1 MNIVFVKHGKKNK
14 RYAFEV
20 PDFLA
25 SRVTK
30 GMELLLETKKGL
42 QIGTA
47 VSGVISGD
55 GALDVALENGAH
67 APLAPVVS
75 IIPREVVRHVQER
88 MLADIDAMI
97 HAQDF
102 CDVARG
108 LMHCCE
114 LEG

>member
-14 RYAFEV
+14 RYAFDV

-25 SRVTK
+25 PRVTK
-30 GMELLLETKKGL
+30 GMELLVEAKNGL
-42 QIGTA
+42 QIGMA

-55 GALDVALENGAH
+55 GALDVARENGAH
-67 APLAPVVS
+67 IPLASVVS

-88 MLADIDAMI
+88 MLADIGVMI
-97 HAQDF
+97 HAHDF
-102 CDVARG
+102 CDVAIG

>member
-20 PDFLA
+20 PDFLV
-25 SRVTK
+25 SRITK
-30 GMELLLETKKGL
+30 GMELLVETKNGL

-55 GALDVALENGAH
+55 GALDVARENGARV
-67 APLAPVVS
+67 PLAPVVS

-88 MLADIDAMI
+88 MLADIGAMVRAHDLYDAI
-97 HAQDF
+97 EG
-102 CDVARG
+102 C
-108 LMHCCE
+108 MHCCE

>member
-20 PDFLA
+20 PDFLV
-25 SRVTK
+25 SRITK
-30 GMELLLETKKGL
+30 GMELLVETKNGL

-55 GALDVALENGAH
+55 GALDVARENGARV
-67 APLAPVVS
+67 PLAPVVS

-88 MLADIDAMI
+88 MLADIGVMI
-97 HAQDF
+97 HAHDF

>member
-20 PDFLA
+20 PDFLV

-30 GMELLLETKKGL
+30 GMELLVDTKKGL

-55 GALDVALENGAH
+55 GALDVARENGARV
-67 APLAPVVS
+67 PLAPVVS
-75 IIPREVVRHVQER
+75 IIPREVVRHVQEQ
-88 MLADIDAMI
+88 MLTDIDAMI

-102 CDVARG
+102 CDVAKS
-108 LMHCCE
+108 LMRCCE

>member
-20 PDFLA
+20 PDFLV

-30 GMELLLETKKGL
+30 GMELLVEAKNGL

-55 GALDVALENGAH
+55 GALDVARENGARV
-67 APLAPVVS
+67 PLAPVVS
-75 IIPREVVRHVQER
+75 IIPREVVQHVQGQ
-88 MLADIDAMI
+88 MLADIGAMI
-97 HAQDF
+97 RAQDLYDAF
-102 CDVARG
+102 EGCK
-108 LMHCCE
+108 HCG

>member
-20 PDFLA
+20 PDFLV
-25 SRVTK
+25 SRITK
-30 GMELLLETKKGL
+30 GMELLVETKNGL

-55 GALDVALENGAH
+55 GALDVAWENGAH

-88 MLADIDAMI
+88 MLADIGVMI
-97 HAQDF
+97 HAHDF

>member
-1 MNIVFVKHGKKNK
+1 
-14 RYAFEV
+14 
-20 PDFLA
+20 
-25 SRVTK
+25 
-30 GMELLLETKKGL
+30 MELLVETKNGL

-55 GALDVALENGAH
+55 GALDVARENGARV
-67 APLAPVVS
+67 PLAPVVS
-75 IIPREVVRHVQER
+75 IISREVVRHVQER
-88 MLADIDAMI
+88 MLADIGVMI
-97 HAQDF
+97 HAHDF

>member
-1 MNIVFVKHGKKNK
+1 MHIVFVKHGKKNR

-30 GMELLLETKKGL
+30 GMELLVETKKGL

-55 GALDVALENGAH
+55 GSLDVARENGARVL
-67 APLAPVVS
+67 LAPVVS

-88 MLADIDAMI
+88 MLADIGVMI
-97 HAQDF
+97 HAHDF